1 MYWNGNKIPITK
13 GRDYIDMFEA
23 KMTKNGCLYYLCVR
37 EFVCLLMC
45 IQMCVSE
52 MDIDHIFKQATG
64 TLLSRVILSA
74 EKLSL
79 NSFLLKLK
87 KGPTFCILPIN
98 FRLCDQFCVQQMERV
113 QVWLWVC
120 VERAQD
126 WRGIAFSLPTHTG
139 FGNKQ
144 PMGALET

>member
-1 MYWNGNKIPITK
+1 
-13 GRDYIDMFEA
+13 MFDA
-23 KMTKNGCLYYLCVR
+23 KMTKNGCLYYLYVR

-87 KGPTFCILPIN
+87 KGLLFAFCRSISVSEIN
-98 FRLCDQFCVQQMERV
+98 FVFSRWRESKCGYEF
-113 QVWLWVC
+113 VWREHRIEGVL
-120 VERAQD
+120 
-126 WRGIAFSLPTHTG
+126 LPTHTG